1 MIVNCLRDIY
11 QINNM
16 EIALAKILIVDDDIH
31 IANLIARFLKQ
42 KQYRIECVHDGQAA
56 LTMFKEFR
64 PDLVI
69 LDINLPDTL
78 GYNLCEK
85 MQNNQDVFV
94 LMLTSRT
101 DVEDKKKG
109 FSIGAD
115 DYLTKPFDL
124 QELEFRVQ
132 AILRRRR
139 VIDSSEAKLIEFGDL
154 VISPETREVKVKKEL
169 ITFTSLEFDLL
180 YFLATHPNRVW
191 RREDLIANVWQD
203 SSIGENRVVDVHI
216 GQIRRKIEP
225 DPSKPIYIATIRGV
239 GYKFKF
245 DY

>member
-1 MIVNCLRDIY
+1 
-11 QINNM
+11 M
-16 EIALAKILIVDDDIH
+16 EIAPAKILIVDDDIH
-31 IANLIARFLKQ
+31 ITNLIARFLKQ
-42 KQYRIECVHDGQAA
+42 KQYKIEFAYDGQTA
-56 LTMFKEFR
+56 KEIFRQFR

-78 GYNLCEK
+78 GYNLCEE

-139 VIDSSEAKLIEFGDL
+139 VVDSSELNIIYLGDL
-154 VISPETREVKVKKEL
+154 LINPETREVKIKQKTIPL
-169 ITFTSLEFDLL
+169 TSLEFDLL
-180 YFLATHPNRVW
+180 YFLASHPTRVW
-191 RREDLIANVWQD
+191 RREDLVTNVWQNNPMGD
-203 SSIGENRVVDVHI
+203 NRVVDVHI

-225 DPSKPIYIATIRGV
+225 DPSNPLYIFTIRGV
-239 GYKFKF
+239 GYKF
-245 DY
+245 DYQGSK